1 MCTLVGRTARQT
13 ALYPRPKPGLW
24 RSHRRSTVHRLH
36 PGQAPENQSRM
47 CVRTCMCLR
56 VYMCLRVCVPVCVGV
71 VRKPLRACA
80 HPFVGQVKKRKTQKS
95 RALALFC
102 SKNLG
107 WERTCSLPMLRPCW
121 EMGVLKPKKTGSRS
135 QGGRR
140 AEAGEMSARSQFGAM
155 DGSTHIQNVRSL
167 FLTATIS
174 AGPLAASPGPGHNYH
189 PTGGLRAA
197 GAGSR
202 PWFA

>member
-1 MCTLVGRTARQT
+1 MGRTAKTDRNHPEAEAGGQGRT
-13 ALYPRPKPGLW
+13 
-24 RSHRRSTVHRLH
+24 HRRCTVHDYTRVRRLRTR
-36 PGQAPENQSRM
+36 AV
-47 CVRTCMCLR
+47 CAYVRAC
-56 VYMCLRVCVPVCVGV
+56 VCVSICACVCVCPCAWV
-71 VRKPLRACA
+71 LYVNTYVRAWA
-80 HPFVGQVKKRKTQKS
+80 HLFVGQVKKRKTQKS

-121 EMGVLKPKKTGSRS
+121 EMGALKPKKTGSRS

-140 AEAGEMSARSQFGAM
+140 AEAGEMSARSRFGAM
-155 DGSTHIQNVRSL
+155 DGSTHNQNVRSL